1 MINLDNVSSL
11 QIGGQ
16 AVTELAIN
24 GVVVWSA
31 TSWTEPTQTGD
42 TLIITQ
48 VFGATQNG
56 DILEVE

>member
-16 AVTELAIN
+16 EVTELAIN

-31 TSWTEPTQTGD
+31 TSWKDPVQTGD
-42 TLIITQ
+42 ILLLSQ
-48 VFGATQNG
+48 VYGATQNG

>member
-11 QIGGQ
+11 AIDGQ

-31 TSWTEPTQTGD
+31 TSWTDPVQSGD
-42 TLIITQ
+42 TLLITQ
-48 VFGATQNG
+48 VYGATQNG